1 MARYILVQLPRM
13 NDAIAQ
19 KVQQLNLH
27 LPYAII
33 LTGEINLIFY
43 FLLKQEKLHKRSGK
57 ENIGI
62 YKINTPRHMAP
73 GCILEIE
80 YQLLLDAL
88 SFVAFTART
97 LTLVARTLTILIL
110 ITLAS
115 YLLLS
120 SLSTL
125 FAYISTLTQVTLF
138 TLLTA
143 LVTHITGTITLSALI
158 SVVFC
163 HNIDFL
169 RFTKPD

>member
-1 MARYILVQLPRM
+1 
-13 NDAIAQ
+13 
-19 KVQQLNLH
+19 
-27 LPYAII
+27 
-33 LTGEINLIFY
+33 
-43 FLLKQEKLHKRSGK
+43 
-57 ENIGI
+57 
-62 YKINTPRHMAP
+62 MAP

-80 YQLLLDAL
+80 YQLLLDTL

-97 LTLVARTLTILIL
+97 LTLVARTLTTLIL

-115 YLLLS
+115 YLLP
-120 SLSTL
+120 STL
-125 FAYISTLTQVTLF
+125 FAYISTLAQVTLF

-143 LVTHITGTITLSALI
+143 LVTHITGTITLTALI